1 MRRTWV
7 KYLVTW
13 IRSTDAFT
21 ISGLQNAAPY
31 ILALVTPYMIKHRL
45 QACKV
50 MDLYAS
56 LDIHQPWSLNR
67 SKPTASLSGPWREE
81 KRERKRGCVISI
93 RENSAR
99 SAITTT
105 LNGWTFEVPWKQ
117 TPILHM
123 SHCVT
128 TAVMYGVWCFWKHKP
143 CWKITIT
150 KKKKALRQLTE
161 KCGSHEGKQRTHWG
175 TPCGQLQRVFVVS
188 SHQHTLRMWAHL
200 QALDCIMQ
208 P

>member
-150 KKKKALRQLTE
+150 KKKKPSDSSQRNVVHMRGSNARTEGLLADSYSECLSSPRTSTRFACELICKHLT
-161 KCGSHEGKQRTHWG
+161 
-175 TPCGQLQRVFVVS
+175 V
-188 SHQHTLRMWAHL
+188 
-200 QALDCIMQ
+200 
-208 P
+208 

>member
-150 KKKKALRQLTE
+150 KKKPSDSSQRNVVHMRGSNARTEGLLADSYSECLSSPRTSTRFACELICKHLT
-161 KCGSHEGKQRTHWG
+161 
-175 TPCGQLQRVFVVS
+175 V
-188 SHQHTLRMWAHL
+188 
-200 QALDCIMQ
+200 
-208 P
+208 